1 MINVSNAFKE
11 KIRNNTK
18 VLIKGNITFRS
29 GESINLSGIDFLS
42 GTVRF
47 DDATS
52 GSGSFDIGSAII
64 NKFSCSLNNYDSKF
78 DRYDFDG
85 AVLQVYVGVTITDT
99 TKEWIRKGIYTID
112 DPVSKGA
119 AIAITALDNMY
130 KFDRLYSDSTLA
142 YPATLG
148 EIVRDAC
155 SRCAVPLV
163 SSRFDN
169 DSYTVPVR
177 TDDESMTYREMIS
190 YAAQIAGCYARINV
204 DGALELRWYDFD
216 AFEREDHLDGGRFD
230 NYASAQYQTGDNA
243 AGGEFDNLD
252 PNVYITGDN
261 YDGGTF
267 DAMSRY
273 HHIFKL
279 FSQSIGTDDVVIT
292 GIKVAE
298 DTEVAAAHM
307 AGEAGYVLSIERN
320 PLIREGQGQ
329 AVAEYL
335 YAKIGGNQFRPLT
348 VSCLSDPTI
357 EAGDVAYVSDRKG
370 NSYRTVITN
379 VTYAIGSQ
387 QTLTCDA
394 ETPSAKRSS
403 RSTAETKTLIKARQE
418 AQKQISNYDLAVQQL
433 TSLMTQSFGIFKTE
447 EVKEDG
453 SKIYYMHDKPTVAES
468 RKIWKMTADAF
479 AVSTDGGK
487 TWAAGMDA
495 SGNAVVNV
503 LSAVGINFDWAR
515 GGTVSLGGPNN
526 GNGVMKLY
534 DASGNVIATIDT
546 AGFKAMHT
554 DGSYTVLSAIG
565 LMHVNGSNSS
575 PYHFLTYMGSIILAA
590 NDFVM
595 VDHDI
600 FSNYVATK
608 TVQLPATF
616 KNKNISISPYFR
628 SMKIDPDYGNPRH
641 DYTDKPTGTLRS
653 FGIKSTINSVAA
665 TVTLE
670 IECTSWYTG
679 GTWYEGGLLNA
690 ESDGTRPPISA
701 EITFTAIA

>member
-99 TKEWIRKGIYTID
+99 TKEWIRKGTYTID
-112 DPVSKGA
+112 DPVSKGST
-119 AIAITALDNMY
+119 IAITALDNMY

-177 TDDESMTYREMIS
+177 PDDESMTYREIIS
-190 YAAQIAGCYARINV
+190 YAAQISGCYARINA
-204 DGALELRWYDFD
+204 DGDLELRWYDFD
-216 AFEREDHLDGGRFD
+216 AFEGEDHLDGGRFD
-230 NYASAQYQTGDNA
+230 NYTSAKYQTGDNA

-252 PNVYITGDN
+252 PNVYVTGDN

-267 DAMSRY
+267 EAMSRY
-273 HHIFKL
+273 HHIYKL
-279 FSQSIGTDDVVIT
+279 FSQSICTDDVIIT
-292 GIKVAE
+292 GIKVTE
-298 DTEVAAAHM
+298 DTEAVTAYM
-307 AGEAGYVLSIERN
+307 AGESGYVLSIEHN
-320 PLIREGQGQ
+320 PLIQEGKGL
-329 AVAEYL
+329 AVAKFL

-357 EAGDVAYVSDRKG
+357 EAGDVGYVSDRKG
-370 NSYRTVITN
+370 NSYRTVFTN
-379 VTYAIGSQ
+379 VTYAIGNQ

-403 RSTAETKTLIKARQE
+403 RATAETKALIKARQE

-433 TSLMTQSFGIFKTE
+433 TNLMTQSFGVFKSE
-447 EVKEDG
+447 EIMEDG
-453 SKIYYMHDKPTVAES
+453 STVYYMHNKPTLAES
-468 RKIWKMTADAF
+468 KTIWKMTEDAF
-479 AVSTDGGK
+479 AVSTDGGT
-487 TWAAGMDA
+487 TWNAGMDS

-515 GGTVSLGGPNN
+515 GGTLSLGGP
-526 GNGVMKLY
+526 GNGKGSMKVY
-534 DASGNVIATIDT
+534 SSAGMESTVIDASGVKT
-546 AGFKAMHT
+546 MHNN
-554 DGSYTVLSAIG
+554 GSYTLMGFAGMQHHDSSG
-565 LMHVNGSNSS
+565 DTDYHYLMHSG
-575 PYHFLTYMGSIILAA
+575 
-590 NDFVM
+590 
-595 VDHDI
+595 
-600 FSNYVATK
+600 NYVFTK
-608 TVQLPATF
+608 TFNGVWSDPIQLPAAFRGKNFKVTVQFAGMIPREEYNDVLSSLALDTSTNQANGTF
-616 KNKNISISPYFR
+616 KIMCRCNSFSLEQR
-628 SMKIDPDYGNPRH
+628 TGPDG
-641 DYTDKPTGTLRS
+641 S
-653 FGIKSTINSVAA
+653 
-665 TVTLE
+665 
-670 IECTSWYTG
+670 
-679 GTWYEGGLLNA
+679 LLNQLTDP
-690 ESDGTRPPISA
+690 ESVTVSYLV
-701 EITFTAIA
+701 IA

>member
-18 VLIKGNITFRS
+18 VLIKGNITFKS

-64 NKFSCSLNNYDSKF
+64 NKLSCNLNNYDSKF

-85 AVLQVYVGVTITDT
+85 AVLQMYVGVAITET
-99 TKEWIRKGIYTID
+99 TKEWIRKGTYTID
-112 DPVSKGA
+112 DPVSKGST
-119 AIAITALDNMY
+119 IAITALDNMY

-155 SRCAVPLV
+155 SRCAVPL

-169 DSYTVPVR
+169 DSYTVTVR
-177 TDDESMTYREMIS
+177 PDDVSMTFREVIS
-190 YAAQIAGCYARINV
+190 YAAQIAGCFARINM

-216 AFEREDHLDGGRFD
+216 AFEGEDHLDGGRFD
-230 NYASAQYQTGDNA
+230 NYTSAQYQTGDNA

-252 PNVYITGDN
+252 PNVYITGDK

-273 HHIFKL
+273 HHVFKL
-279 FSQSIGTDDVVIT
+279 FSQSVGTDDVVIT
-292 GIKVAE
+292 GIKVVE
-298 DTEVAAAHM
+298 DTEEGAAYL
-307 AGEAGYVLSIERN
+307 AGEEGYILSIKNN
-320 PLIREGQGQ
+320 PLIQAGQSQ
-329 AVAEYL
+329 AVAQYL
-335 YAKIGGNQFRPLT
+335 YAKMGGNQFRPLT
-348 VSCLSDPTI
+348 VSCLSDPTV

-370 NSYRTVITN
+370 NSYKTVLTN

-418 AQKQISNYDLAVQQL
+418 AQKQISDYDLAVQQL
-433 TSLMTQSFGIFKTE
+433 TSLMTQSFGVYKSE
-447 EVKEDG
+447 EIMEDG
-453 SKIYYMHDKPTVAES
+453 STVYYMHNKPTLAES
-468 RKIWKMTADAF
+468 KTIWKMTADAF
-479 AVSTDGGK
+479 AVSTDGGT
-487 TWAAGMDA
+487 TWNAGMDS

-515 GGTVSLGGPNN
+515 GGTLSLGGP
-526 GNGVMKLY
+526 GNGRGSMKVY
-534 DASGNVIATIDT
+534 NNTGTESTVIDASGV
-546 AGFKAMHT
+546 KAMHT
-554 DGSYTVLSAIG
+554 DGSYTMMGSAGMQHHDSSGDTDYHYLMHSGTYVFNGTFNGKWSSDIQLPNAFKGKDFKVTVQFAGMVPREEYNDVLSSLA
-565 LMHVNGSNSS
+565 LDTSTNQANG
-575 PYHFLTYMGSIILAA
+575 
-590 NDFVM
+590 
-595 VDHDI
+595 
-600 FSNYVATK
+600 
-608 TVQLPATF
+608 TF
-616 KNKNISISPYFR
+616 KIMCRCNSFSLEQR
-628 SMKIDPDYGNPRH
+628 TGPDG
-641 DYTDKPTGTLRS
+641 S
-653 FGIKSTINSVAA
+653 
-665 TVTLE
+665 
-670 IECTSWYTG
+670 
-679 GTWYEGGLLNA
+679 LLNQLTDPA
-690 ESDGTRPPISA
+690 SVTISYLV
-701 EITFTAIA
+701 IA